1 MAPTAPSPHP
11 GMGATL
17 HDGGVTFRV
26 WAPHARD
33 VAATGSFD
41 DWQQPV
47 PMRRDGDGSA
57 DTWSVHVPG
66 VEAGAEYQ
74 LRVTTGGGEQV
85 WRADPY
91 ARVMTNSVG
100 NSVVYDPH
108 AFDWGHDDFEMP
120 HWDDV
125 VIYELHV
132 GTFAGD
138 QEHRGTF
145 DRAVERLAYLRGLGI
160 SVVQIMPPA
169 EYAGDISWGYNPAH
183 MFAVESTY
191 GGPDAFKRFIRAAHE
206 HGIAVIVDVV
216 HNHIGPSDLDLWR
229 FDGWHEGDGGGIYF
243 YNDWRAETPWGATR
257 PDFGREEV
265 RQFLYDSAKLWLREF
280 RCDGLRFDATAY
292 IRSVHGTVHDA
303 ESMLP
308 DATEYLQSLTAGL
321 TREQPWKLLIA
332 EDLQNDST
340 VTMPVDRGGLGF
352 HAQWDA
358 GFVHVVRRA
367 LTELDDSERDMNEV
381 AHGILGTGRGAA
393 GSRVIYTESH
403 DEVANGK
410 TRVPEAI
417 APGAADSL
425 AAKKRA
431 TLGSAA
437 VFFAPGIPMFFQ
449 GQEMLADRYFDDAVP
464 LDWQDVR
471 KHPGIVAMHR
481 HLIALRRNRAG
492 TTAGLRGANAN
503 VLRVDQDRGL
513 IILHRWGRG
522 GPHDDTLVALNFSAE
537 AVSDYRVGMP
547 RPGRWAVR
555 FNGDSRVYDPSFGDH
570 PVFDVDTDAQ
580 PADDCA
586 QSATLAVGA
595 YSAVV
600 LSLEP

>member
-1 MAPTAPSPHP
+1 MAATSPSPHP

-17 HDGGVTFRV
+17 HSDGVTFRV
-26 WAPHARD
+26 WAPNASA
-33 VAATGSFD
+33 VAVTGSHD
-41 DWQQPV
+41 DWQTPADLAA
-47 PMRRDGDGSA
+47 DGDGSA
-57 DTWSVHVPG
+57 GTWSAHVPG
-66 VEAGAEYQ
+66 VLAGVEYQFTLVTADGAE
-74 LRVTTGGGEQV
+74 V

-91 ARVMTNSVG
+91 AREMTNSVG
-100 NSVVYDPH
+100 NSVVYDPA
-108 AFDWGHDDFEMP
+108 AFDWGPDDFQMP

-132 GTFAGD
+132 GTFGAD
-138 QEHRGTF
+138 PEHRGDF
-145 DRAVERLAYLRGLGI
+145 DRAAQRLPYLRELGI
-160 SVVQIMPPA
+160 SVVQVMPPF

-183 MFAVESTY
+183 MFAVESSY
-191 GGPDAFKRFIRAAHE
+191 GGPDAFKAFIRSAHE

-229 FDGWHEGDGGGIYF
+229 FDGWHENDGGGIYF

-257 PDFGREEV
+257 PDFGRPAV
-265 RQFLYDSAKLWLREF
+265 RQFLYDSAKLWLQEF

-292 IRSVHGTVHDA
+292 IRSVHGSVHDA
-303 ESMLP
+303 GSMLP
-308 DATEYLQSLTAGL
+308 DATEYLQALTAGL
-321 TREQPWKLLIA
+321 SDEQPWKLLIA
-332 EDLQNDST
+332 EDLQRDAT
-340 VTMPVDRGGLGF
+340 VTMPVDQGGLGF

-367 LTELDDSERDMNEV
+367 LTELDDSARDLNKV

-393 GSRVIYTESH
+393 GTRVIYTESH

-437 VFFAPGIPMFFQ
+437 VFFSPGVSMFFQ
-449 GQEMLADRYFDDAVP
+449 GQEMLADRYFDDSVP
-464 LDWQDVR
+464 LDWHDLR
-471 KHPGIVAMHR
+471 EHYGIVAMHR
-481 HLIALRRNRAG
+481 HMIALRRNREG
-492 TTAGLRGANAN
+492 TTAGLRGPNAN
-503 VLRVDQDRGL
+503 VIRTDHERGL
-513 IILHRWGRG
+513 IVLHRWGRG
-522 GPHDDTLVALNFSAE
+522 GPHDDTIVVLNFSATS
-537 AVSDYRVGMP
+537 VVDYRVGIP
-547 RPGRWAVR
+547 RPGHWAVR
-555 FNGDSRVYDPSFGDH
+555 FNGDSTIYDSAFGDH
-570 PVFDVDTDAQ
+570 PVFDVDTEAV

-586 QSATLAVGA
+586 QSALLAVGA

-600 LSLEP
+600 LSLEG